1 MFRKENT
8 WLPPL
13 LIGYE
18 KYKLPGQKGYS
29 LKINPKEADMI
40 KLIFHLYCDGK
51 GLVYISEQLYRLGFN
66 PRRGIYF
73 AKSSITHI
81 LTNPIYIGK
90 IKYTDKA
97 TTKKVVDGKI
107 VRVRNENKKVIYVDG
122 LHEPIITLDTWN
134 IAQNIR
140 KNNLIDKAK
149 IDTSL
154 KNSMA
159 TILKCG
165 ICGKS
170 LERVTYSNRNDVRIL
185 CRRCKENVG
194 SNIEIV
200 EDKLI
205 KSLQILL
212 DKYKIELVNN
222 DNSDV
227 DKLLTLNQQSID
239 NYLIE
244 LEKSKNQLNKT
255 YDLLEQEIYTKEVFI
270 ERSNTLKAQIKEINS
285 NIENLR
291 EEKEKFLKRKNNKEI
306 LVPKIENVIDSYYQ
320 TDNIEL
326 KNKLLKSVLE
336 KVTYTK
342 INPKN
347 KDDFKL
353 TLYPKI
359 Y

>member
-1 MFRKENT
+1 MVR
-8 WLPPL
+8 
-13 LIGYE
+13 
-18 KYKLPGQKGYS
+18 
-29 LKINPKEADMI
+29 
-40 KLIFHLYCDGK
+40 LIFKLYCDGK
-51 GLVYISEQLYRLGFN
+51 GLVYISEQLNKLGFK
-66 PRRGIYF
+66 PRRGTIF
-73 AKSSITHI
+73 AKSSLAHI

-97 TTKKVVDGKI
+97 TIKRVVDGKI
-107 VRVRNENKKVIYVDG
+107 IRVKNEDKKVIYVDG
-122 LHEPIITLDTWN
+122 LHEPIIDSATWN
-134 IAQNIR
+134 LAQSIR
-140 KNNLIDKAK
+140 TNHLINNNKVDY
-149 IDTSL
+149 SL
-154 KNSMA
+154 KNPMSS
-159 TILKCG
+159 ILKCG
-165 ICGKS
+165 LCGMS
-170 LERVTYSNRNDVRIL
+170 LERVTYSKRNDVRIL

-212 DKYKIELVNN
+212 DKYKIELINN
-222 DNSDV
+222 DNSDI
-227 DKLLTLNQQSID
+227 DELLTINQQSID

-244 LEKSKNQLNKT
+244 LEKNKKQLNKT
-255 YDLLEQEIYTKEVFI
+255 YDLLEQEIYTKEIFV

-285 NIENLR
+285 NIEILK
-291 EEKEKFLKRKNNKEI
+291 EEKKKILKRKNNKEI

-336 KVTYTK
+336 KVTYSK
-342 INPKN
+342 VDPQS

>member
-1 MFRKENT
+1 M
-8 WLPPL
+8 
-13 LIGYE
+13 
-18 KYKLPGQKGYS
+18 PGQKGYS
-29 LKINPKEADMI
+29 LKINPKEADMV
-40 KLIFHLYCDGK
+40 KLIFKLYCDGK
-51 GLVYISEQLYRLGFN
+51 GLVYISEQLYKLGFK
-66 PRRGIYF
+66 PRRGTYF
-73 AKSSITHI
+73 AKSSLAHI

-107 VRVRNENKKVIYVDG
+107 TRVRNENKRVIYVDG
-122 LHEPIITLDTWN
+122 LHEPIISLDTWN

-140 KNNLIDKAK
+140 KNNLIDKSK

-154 KNSMA
+154 KNPMSS
-159 TILKCG
+159 ILKCG
-165 ICGKS
+165 LCGMS
-170 LERVTYSNRNDVRIL
+170 LERVTYSKRNDVRIL

-194 SNIEIV
+194 SNIIIV
-200 EDKLI
+200 EEKLI
-205 KSLQILL
+205 QSLQILL
-212 DKYKIELVNN
+212 NKYKLELVTN
-222 DNSDV
+222 DNSDI
-227 DKLLTLNQQSID
+227 DELLKLNQESIN
-239 NYLIE
+239 NYLVE
-244 LEKSKNQLNKT
+244 LEKTKNQLNKT
-255 YDLLEQEIYTKEVFI
+255 YDLLEQEVYTKEIFV
-270 ERSNTLKAQIKEINS
+270 ERSNTLKAQIKEINR
-285 NIENLR
+285 NIENLK
-291 EEKEKFLKRKNNKEI
+291 EEKEKTLKRKNNKEI

-342 INPKN
+342 INPKS